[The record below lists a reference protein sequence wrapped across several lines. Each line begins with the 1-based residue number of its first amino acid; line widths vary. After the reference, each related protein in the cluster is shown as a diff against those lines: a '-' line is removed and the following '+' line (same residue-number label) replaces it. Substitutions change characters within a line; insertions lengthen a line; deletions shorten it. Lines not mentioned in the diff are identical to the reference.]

1 MRALLPELFTI
12 LGPLIV
18 GVVTLYAM
26 EWLTKASAWIDG
38 LSPHLKRGVVM
49 ALAGAITLAANRLGV
64 ALPTDLALWEP
75 TTIDALVS
83 GVLAMAAKAGDTARI
98 AKREADA
105 ATHAADDRH
114 EAAS

>member
-1 MRALLPELFTI
+1 MRAILPDLLTI
-12 LGPLIV
+12 LGPFII
-18 GVVTLYAM
+18 GGITLYAM

-49 ALAGAITLAANRLGV
+49 AIAGAITLAANRLGV

-83 GVLAMAAKAGDTARI
+83 AVLAMAAKAGDS
-98 AKREADA
+98 AKVAK
-105 ATHAADDRH
+105 H
-114 EAAS
+114 EAEDAKAAVG

>member
-1 MRALLPELFTI
+1 MRALLPDLLTI
-12 LGPLIV
+12 LGPLLV

-49 ALAGAITLAANRLGV
+49 AIAGAITLAASRLGV

-75 TTIDALVS
+75 STIDALVS
-83 GVLAMAAKAGDTARI
+83 AVLAMAAKAGDS
-98 AKREADA
+98 AKVAKHAGDA
-105 ATHAADDRH
+105 PGQET
-114 EAAS
+114 E